1 MEGLPY
7 EITEKYSCE
16 WNRISEK
23 IRQLEEGRIKELS
36 GLDYDG
42 FLSTNIQQLKNML
55 ADLLDKIQNGK
66 DSIIH

>member
-1 MEGLPY
+1 MERLPY
-7 EITEKYSCE
+7 EINEKYSCE

-42 FLSTNIQQLKNML
+42 YLSTNIQQLKKML